1 MLFFC
6 YTCIEQLFVKKHH
19 YIIIAF
25 LLNLFA
31 GFSQKINLQKFS
43 VKDGLI
49 QSTVKQIE
57 QDDYGNLWLATNY
70 GLSKFNGKNFE
81 NFTTT
86 SGLPAN
92 EISSLLFTNDILFI
106 GTKKGFCS
114 YNGNKISYST
124 LYQKINGNVKKILGA
139 KGVLHIITTK
149 GYYVLDISK
158 PVFTL
163 DSIAIPNI
171 ISQNPSDAEFDEDG
185 NLWISTTKKGLFF
198 IEKSISTKIPKFVL
212 IQNSVASTTINN
224 KLIRIANFNSTNLF
238 KGESIYSIE
247 FDKNKNLLVS
257 DWNNGLAEIKFDFIN
272 NSGFY
277 ANYFSFDSIVTDI
290 KKIDRFINIQ
300 KDDDGNL
307 YLATDG
313 FGFLKVPIDKNT
325 NENDYSTK
333 NIVWLSNG
341 HGFFGSNP
349 LCFKQDKFQN
359 LWVGTL
365 NDGLVAVNDKSSLS
379 YNQKSGLE
387 EEKVIS
393 VYKSSDSAIWTGTY
407 GGGAFKFKNKKF
419 ARCFWEQGISESIIK
434 SITEDNYGNI
444 LLGTTGGGISIIT
457 KENVQKQLQVTKVI
471 SETNNLSSNYVTYLY
486 KATSGAIWVGYQTGS
501 KIDRITLNKDLSFT
515 ITSFPITNL
524 LSFNVSCLSEDDAEN
539 IWITSSEGVWK
550 LNSKTGYV
558 NNEYAIFKNIQ
569 TVVKDWNG
577 NMWLGSSDV
586 GAIILK
592 NKLKV
597 RYFENAQ
604 ASAVEKISIKEGI
617 SSNCVNSILLNKDV
631 VWFITNNGINEL
643 KINAYLNKITA
654 IKSYNKGQGFASYDN
669 KPNTAVFDNDYFI
682 WIGSVEGL
690 TQYQNVNDAENN
702 TNKKQFSVYINN
714 ILIENKVIDWS
725 DSALFV
731 SGEYSSLAF
740 EGFYNWYKIPNNL
753 ELDYMHN
760 TIQFN
765 LNTDNIAEQ
774 KQLNYSYKL
783 IGYDKEWVQLFGLN
797 EITFRNLPSGEYS
810 LVIKASLSNDF
821 SNAKEFT
828 YHFSVTPPFWK
839 TTTFY
844 VIVIL
849 TVLALLYFY
858 VTNREKRLKREKLK
872 LELEVKARTSEIE
885 NKKREIELQNVLIQ
899 GINNDLTDSIKYA
912 KRIQQTILPNTDIL
926 TDYFAENFLFY
937 KPRNIVSGDY
947 YWIKELNGLIY
958 VAVVDCTGHGV
969 PGAFMSL
976 ISSSILNESIDK
988 NISQYNPVKMLE
1000 YLRQEITIR
1009 LSQNASD
1016 QINDGLDI
1024 SLICYDKEKS
1034 TIQYVNANR
1043 PLYIIS
1049 NDELITLSSENIN
1062 IGGYADIDS
1071 VIPTKTIT
1079 IKKDDL
1085 LFLFTDGITDQF
1097 GGDRNKK
1104 YNPARLRQFLLMNSH
1119 LPLPKLKQ
1127 KLVAEITDWQ
1137 GSYEQTDDILLIGLK
1152 I

>member
-1 MLFFC
+1 MKT
-6 YTCIEQLFVKKHH
+6 YH
-19 YIIIAF
+19 YIILFF
-25 LLNLFA
+25 LLNFFS

-70 GLSKFNGKNFE
+70 GLSKFNGKSFE

-86 SGLPAN
+86 NGLPSN
-92 EISSLLFTNDILFI
+92 EISSLLFTKDILFI

-114 YNGNKISYST
+114 YNGNKINYSA
-124 LYQKINGNVKKILGA
+124 LYQKIHGNIKKILEV
-139 KGVLHIITTK
+139 KNSLHIITTK
-149 GYYVLDISK
+149 GYYILDINK
-158 PVFTL
+158 PTFVL

-171 ISQNPSDAEFDEDG
+171 TSQNPSDAEFDEDG
-185 NLWISTTKKGLFF
+185 NLWISTMRKGLFF

-212 IQNSVASTTINN
+212 IQNSVASTTINK
-224 KLIRIANFNSTNLF
+224 KLIRIANFNSSNLF
-238 KGESIYSIE
+238 KGETINSIE
-247 FDKNKNLLVS
+247 FDKKKNLLVS
-257 DWNNGLAEIKFDFIN
+257 DWSNGIAEIKFDFIN
-272 NSGFY
+272 NTGFY
-277 ANYFSFDSIVTDI
+277 ANYFDFDSIIADI
-290 KKIDRFINIQ
+290 KNIDRFVNIH
-300 KDDDGNL
+300 KDDEGNL

-325 NENDYSTK
+325 NENDYSK
-333 NIVWLSNG
+333 NNIVWLSNG
-341 HGFFGSNP
+341 QGFFGSNP

-365 NDGLVAVNDKSSLS
+365 NDGLVAVNNKSSLS
-379 YNQKSGLE
+379 YGQKSGLE

-393 VYKSSDSAIWTGTY
+393 IYKSSDSSIWSGTY

-419 ARCFWEQGISESIIK
+419 IRSFWEQGISESIIK
-434 SITEDNYGNI
+434 SITEDDFGNI
-444 LLGTTGGGISIIT
+444 LLGTTGGGISIIS
-457 KENVQKQLQVTKVI
+457 KENTQKQLQVTKVI
-471 SETNNLSSNYVTYLY
+471 SETNNLSSNYVAYLY
-486 KATSGAIWVGYQTGS
+486 KASSGAIWVGYQSGS
-501 KIDRITLNKDLSFT
+501 KIDRIILNKDLSFT

-524 LSFNVSCLSEDDAEN
+524 LSFNVSCLTEDDDEN
-539 IWITSSEGVWK
+539 IWITSNEGVWK
-550 LNSKTGYV
+550 LTPKTGYV

-569 TVVKDWNG
+569 TIVKDWNG

-597 RYFENAQ
+597 RYFEKGQGN
-604 ASAVEKISIKEGI
+604 VFEKVSVKDGI
-617 SSNCVNSILLNKDV
+617 SSNCINTILLDKDV
-631 VWFITNNGINEL
+631 VWFISNNGINEL
-643 KINAYLNKITA
+643 KIDTYLNKITA

-669 KPNTAVFDNDYFI
+669 KPNTATFDDEDFI

-690 TQYQNVNDAENN
+690 TQYQNVNEGEKNVN
-702 TNKKQFSVYINN
+702 QNQFSVYINN
-714 ILIENKVIDWS
+714 ILIENKSIDWT
-725 DSALFV
+725 DSSLFV
-731 SGEYSSLAF
+731 SGDYSSLSF
-740 EGFYNWYKIPNNL
+740 EGYYNWYKIPNNL
-753 ELDYMHN
+753 QLDYTHN

-774 KQLNYSYKL
+774 KQMNYSYKL
-783 IGYDKEWVQLFGLN
+783 IGYDKDWIQLFNFN
-797 EITFRNLPSGEYS
+797 EITYRNLPDGEYS

-821 SNAKEFT
+821 SNSKEYT

-839 TTTFY
+839 AKTFY
-844 VIVIL
+844 VLIIL
-849 TVLALLYFY
+849 GVLTFLYFF
-858 VTNREKRLKREKLK
+858 VINREKRLKREKLK

-912 KRIQQTILPNTDIL
+912 KRIQQTILPNTGVL
-926 TDYFAENFLFY
+926 LDYFADNFLFY

-958 VAVVDCTGHGV
+958 IAVVDCTGHGV

-1009 LSQNASD
+1009 LRQNSND

-1049 NDELITLSSENIN
+1049 NDELITLASENVN
-1062 IGGYADIDS
+1062 IGGYADFDS
-1071 VIPTKTIT
+1071 VIPTKTIS

-1104 YNPARLRQFLLMNSH
+1104 YNPARLRQFLLMNNH
-1119 LPLPKLKQ
+1119 LPLSELKEKLIN
-1127 KLVAEITDWQ
+1127 EISEWQ

>member
-1 MLFFC
+1 MLNFF
-6 YTCIEQLFVKKHH
+6 L
-19 YIIIAF
+19 
-25 LLNLFA
+25 

-57 QDDYGNLWLATNY
+57 QDEYGNLWLATNY
-70 GLSKFNGKNFE
+70 GLSKFNGKSFE

-86 SGLPAN
+86 NGLPSN
-92 EISSLLFTNDILFI
+92 EISSLLFTNEILFI

-114 YNGNKISYST
+114 YNGSKISNSSI
-124 LYQKINGNVKKILGA
+124 YQKIQGHVKKILET
-139 KGVLHIITTK
+139 KNVLHIITTK
-149 GYYVLDISK
+149 GYYLLDISN
-158 PVFTL
+158 PTFTI
-163 DSIAIPNI
+163 DSVAIPNI
-171 ISQNPSDAEFDEDG
+171 TSQNPTDAEFDEDG

-238 KGESIYSIE
+238 KGETINSIE
-247 FDKNKNLLVS
+247 FDKKKNLIVS

-272 NSGFY
+272 NTGFY
-277 ANYFSFDSIVTDI
+277 ANYFDFDSIVTDI
-290 KKIDRFINIQ
+290 KSIDRFINIHR
-300 KDDDGNL
+300 DDEGNIF
-307 YLATDG
+307 LATDG
-313 FGFLKVPIDKNT
+313 YGFFKVPIDKNT
-325 NENDYSTK
+325 NENEYSK
-333 NIVWLSNG
+333 KSIVWLSNG

-365 NDGLVAVNDKSSLS
+365 NDGLVVVNNKSSLS

-393 VYKSSDSAIWTGTY
+393 IYKSSDSSIWAGTY

-419 ARCFWEQGISESIIK
+419 KRCFWEQGISESIVK
-434 SITEDNYGNI
+434 SITEDNFGNI
-444 LLGTTGGGISIIT
+444 LLGTTGGGISIIS
-457 KENVQKQLQVTKVI
+457 KESTQKQLEINKVI
-471 SETNNLSSNYVTYLY
+471 SETNGLSSNYVSFLY
-486 KATSGAIWVGYQTGS
+486 KASNGAIWVGFQAGS
-501 KIDRITLNKDLSFT
+501 KIDRIVLNKDLSFT

-524 LSFNVSCLSEDDAEN
+524 LNFNVSCLTEDDTEN
-539 IWITSSEGVWK
+539 IWIASNEGVWK
-550 LNSKTGYV
+550 LSPKTGYV
-558 NNEYAIFKNIQ
+558 NNEYTLFKNIQ
-569 TVVKDWNG
+569 TIVKDWNG

-597 RYFENAQ
+597 RYFENGQ
-604 ASAVEKISIKEGI
+604 PNGFEKVSVKDGI
-617 SSNCVNSILLNKDV
+617 SSNCINSILLEKNV
-631 VWFITNNGINEL
+631 VWFVSNNGINEL
-643 KINAYLNKITA
+643 KIDTYLNRITA

-669 KPNTAVFDNDYFI
+669 KPNTAVFDDEDFI

-690 TQYQNVNDAENN
+690 TQYQHVNEGEKIVSQNQIAV
-702 TNKKQFSVYINN
+702 FINN
-714 ILIENKVIDWS
+714 ILIENKLVDWS
-725 DSALFV
+725 DSSLFV
-731 SGEYSSLAF
+731 SGDYSSLSF
-740 EGFYNWYKIPNNL
+740 DGFYNWYKIPNNL
-753 ELDYMHN
+753 ELDYTHN

-774 KQLNYSYKL
+774 KQMNYSYKL
-783 IGYDKEWVQLFGLN
+783 IGYDKDWIPLFSFN
-797 EITFRNLPSGEYS
+797 EITYRNLPSGEYN

-821 SNAKEFT
+821 SNSDEYT

-839 TTTFY
+839 TKTFY
-844 VIVIL
+844 FVIIL
-849 TVLALLYFY
+849 ISLTLLYFF
-858 VTNREKRLKREKLK
+858 VINREKRLKREKLK

-885 NKKREIELQNVLIQ
+885 HKKKEIELQNVLIQ

-926 TDYFAENFLFY
+926 SDYFSDYFLFY

-947 YWIKELNGLIY
+947 YWIKELNGLVY

-988 NISQYNPVKMLE
+988 NISQYSPVKMLE
-1000 YLRQEITIR
+1000 YLRQEITVR
-1009 LSQNASD
+1009 LKQNTND

-1024 SLICYDKEKS
+1024 SLICYDKAKS
-1034 TIQYVNANR
+1034 TIEYVNANR

-1049 NDELITLSSENIN
+1049 NDELITLSSENVN
-1062 IGGYADIDS
+1062 IGGYADFDS
-1071 VIPTKTIT
+1071 VIPTKTIS

-1085 LFLFTDGITDQF
+1085 LFMFTDGITDQF
-1097 GGDRNKK
+1097 GGPKNKK
-1104 YNPARLRQFLLMNSH
+1104 YNPARLRQFLLLNNH
-1119 LPLPKLKQ
+1119 LPFTNLKE
-1127 KLVAEITDWQ
+1127 KLVNEIAEWQ
-1137 GSYEQTDDILLIGLK
+1137 DSYEQTDDILLIGLK

>member
-1 MLFFC
+1 MRT
-6 YTCIEQLFVKKHH
+6 YH
-19 YIIIAF
+19 YIILTF
-25 LLNLFA
+25 LLNFFL

-57 QDDYGNLWLATNY
+57 QDEYGNLWLATNY
-70 GLSKFNGKNFE
+70 GLSKFNGKSFE

-86 SGLPAN
+86 NGLPSN
-92 EISSLLFTNDILFI
+92 DISSLLFTHDILFI

-114 YNGNKISYST
+114 YNGNKISYSA
-124 LYQKINGNVKKILGA
+124 LYQKIHGHVKKILEN
-139 KGVLHIITTK
+139 KSVLHIITSK
-149 GYYVLDISK
+149 GYYLLDISK
-158 PVFTL
+158 PTFVI
-163 DSIAIPNI
+163 DSIPIPNI
-171 ISQNPSDAEFDEDG
+171 TSQNPSDAEFDEDG

-198 IEKSISTKIPKFVL
+198 IEKSISTKIPRFVL

-224 KLIRIANFNSTNLF
+224 KLIRIANFNSSNLF

-247 FDKNKNLLVS
+247 FDKKNNLLVS

-272 NSGFY
+272 SAGFY
-277 ANYFSFDSIVTDI
+277 ANYFDFDSLVTEI
-290 KKIDRFINIQ
+290 KNIDRFINIH
-300 KDDDGNL
+300 KDDEGNL

-313 FGFLKVPIDKNT
+313 YGFLKIPIDKNT
-325 NENDYSTK
+325 NENDYTKK

-341 HGFFGSNP
+341 QGFFGSNP

-365 NDGLVAVNDKSSLS
+365 NDGLIAVNNKSSLS

-393 VYKSSDSAIWTGTY
+393 VFKSSDSSIWSGTY

-419 ARCFWEQGISESIIK
+419 VRCFWEQGISESIIK
-434 SITEDNYGNI
+434 SIIEDNFGNI
-444 LLGTTGGGISIIT
+444 LLGTIGGGISIISR
-457 KENVQKQLQVTKVI
+457 ENTQNQLQVTKVI
-471 SETNNLSSNYVTYLY
+471 SETNNLSSNYVSYLY
-486 KATSGAIWVGYQTGS
+486 KGANGAIWVGYQSGS
-501 KIDRITLNKDLSFT
+501 KVDRIILNKDFSFT

-524 LSFNVSCLSEDDAEN
+524 LNFNVSCLTEDDAEN
-539 IWITSSEGVWK
+539 IWITSNEGVWK

-597 RYFENAQ
+597 RYFENGQ
-604 ASAVEKISIKEGI
+604 PSSFEKVSVKDGI
-617 SSNCVNSILLNKDV
+617 SSNCINSILLEKDV
-631 VWFITNNGINEL
+631 VWFISNNGINEL
-643 KINAYLNKITA
+643 KIDTYLNKVTA

-669 KPNTAVFDNDYFI
+669 KPNTAVFDDENFI

-690 TQYQNVNDAENN
+690 TQYQNVNDVE
-702 TNKKQFSVYINN
+702 TSLGQKQVSVYINT
-714 ILIENKVIDWS
+714 ILIENKVIDWT
-725 DSALFV
+725 DSSVFV
-731 SGEYSSLAF
+731 SGEYSSLSF

-774 KQLNYSYKL
+774 KQMNYSYKL
-783 IGYDKEWVQLFGLN
+783 IGYDKEWIQLFGFN
-797 EITFRNLPSGEYS
+797 EITYRNLPSGEYS

-821 SNAKEFT
+821 SKTKEYT
-828 YHFSVTPPFWK
+828 YHFTVTPPFWK
-839 TTTFY
+839 TKTFY
-844 VIVIL
+844 VAIILIVI
-849 TVLALLYFY
+849 TSLYFY

-885 NKKREIELQNVLIQ
+885 NKKKEIELQNVLIQ

-912 KRIQQTILPNTDIL
+912 KRIQQTILPNIDVL
-926 TDYFAENFLFY
+926 KDYFTDNFLFY
-937 KPRNIVSGDY
+937 RPRNIVSGDY

-988 NISQYNPVKMLE
+988 NISQYSPVKMLE

-1009 LSQNASD
+1009 LTQNTGD

-1024 SLICYDKEKS
+1024 SLICYDKENS

-1049 NDELITLSSENIN
+1049 NDELITLSSENVN
-1062 IGGYADIDS
+1062 IGGYADFDS
-1071 VIPTKTIT
+1071 VIPTKIIA

-1104 YNPARLRQFLLMNSH
+1104 YNPARLRQFLLMNNH
-1119 LPLPKLKQ
+1119 LPLAKLKK
-1127 KLVAEITDWQ
+1127 KLVEEIDDWQ

-1152 I
+1152 V